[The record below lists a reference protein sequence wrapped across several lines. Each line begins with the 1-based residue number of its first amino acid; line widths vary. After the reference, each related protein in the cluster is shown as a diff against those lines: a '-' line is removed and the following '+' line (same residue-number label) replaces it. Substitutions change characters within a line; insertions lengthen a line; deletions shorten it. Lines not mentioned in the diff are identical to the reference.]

1 MARRRGMALAAV
13 AVAAGTAL
21 DPSPA
26 AAHGVGGR
34 TDLPLPLWLFTY
46 GAAAALLLSFVA
58 LRALWPKP
66 RLAAA
71 ASGAPIP
78 SRLQRLAPL
87 LMVAG
92 RVIGLVGLA
101 VVLTAAA
108 WGEPDTADNIAPVG
122 LYVVFWVGLQ
132 VLSAIAG
139 DLWRVVNP
147 FDTIAAAVQTA
158 VPRRFVTPDGGPEWT
173 AAAMLFSFLWLE
185 LAYYDAADPRAIAV
199 WLALYTAA
207 AVAGA
212 IVWGRGWLRRGEG
225 FTVLFRLLAHLAPI
239 GRDGEG
245 RLRLRPPL
253 SGLSAVTASP
263 GVVAVIIVTLGS
275 TTFDGLSRTTFWV
288 DVLGNRT
295 GWARTSLNTIGLVW
309 VIGIVWVAYQLATR
323 AAARTGRKPADDTT
337 LAFAASLIP
346 IVFAYTLAHYFSLLV
361 FEGQTAIALLSD
373 PYGRGWDLFGTAG
386 NTIDYRVL
394 STATIAYVQAGA
406 IVVGHVAGVIAAH
419 DRAVELWPRRVAER
433 TQYPMLAVM
442 IAYTVG
448 GLAILL
454 GG

>member
-1 MARRRGMALAAV
+1 MASRPTKALAGLI
-13 AVAAGTAL
+13 VAASSTAL
-21 DPSPA
+21 GASPA

-46 GAAAALLLSFVA
+46 GAAAALLVSFVA

-71 ASGAPIP
+71 AVGTPLP
-78 SRLQRLAPL
+78 SLPRQLGVLA
-87 LMVAG
+87 VAG
-92 RVIGLVGLA
+92 RAIGLGGL
-101 VVLTAAA
+101 VLVLTAAM
-108 WGEPDTADNIAPVG
+108 WGEANSADNLAPVA

-132 VLSAIAG
+132 VISAVAG
-139 DLWRVVNP
+139 DVWRVLNP
-147 FDTIAAAVQTA
+147 FDTIAAAVHRV
-158 VPRRFVTPDGGPEWT
+158 VPGTTGAPQAGPEWT

-185 LAYYDAADPRAIAV
+185 LAYFEAGDPGAIAV
-199 WLALYTAA
+199 WLATYTAA
-207 AVAGA
+207 AVTGA
-212 IVWGRGWLRRGEG
+212 VIWGRGWLRRGEG
-225 FTVLFRLLAHLAPI
+225 FTVLFGLLAHLAPI
-239 GRDGEG
+239 GRDSDG

-253 SGLSAVTASP
+253 SGLSAVKATSGITA
-263 GVVAVIIVTLGS
+263 VVIVTLGS
-275 TTFDGLSRTTFWV
+275 TTFDGMSRTSLWLEV
-288 DVLGNRT
+288 VGNRT
-295 GWARTSLNTIGLVW
+295 GWARTSLNTMGLVW
-309 VIGIVWVAYQLATR
+309 VTAIVWVAYELATR
-323 AAARTGRKPADDTT
+323 SAARTSDKPHADTT

-361 FEGQTAIALLSD
+361 FEGQGAVALLSD
-373 PYGRGWDLFGTAG
+373 PYGRGWDLLGTAE

-406 IVVGHVAGVIAAH
+406 IVIGHVAGVIAAH